1 VQWISHMK
9 CGVFEALWLCLLC
22 FQPGASDDGS
32 MVLLHGKGG
41 AKRPKG
47 ALALS
52 KDIERRVVEAGGN
65 TQGVMVASL
74 SWQSADDLDLHV
86 LLPGGQEISYKQK
99 KLGSIEL
106 DVDMCVQGRHS
117 GKCADRPVENVVF
130 DDEPAAG
137 RYKIYVQ
144 NFNYH
149 LNTLPENMQVARMQE
164 GVKTSKEERELRLS
178 QNRPVL
184 FDLLLKVHGEKKLFQ
199 GLCTPT
205 GKTLASSDV
214 LVVEFDYDPTQE
226 ERLAMVFEASAA
238 PECTSY
244 SEKLLLASPEGRAL
258 SSAKSSPVKQR
269 AEGPPRVRPSPRNGK
284 GSKGDDAKQ
293 SALQAIRSAPESLS
307 MKPVKALRSLLSDL
321 GASCK
326 GCTEKGDF
334 VQRLLDVAGVHSE
347 L

>member
-1 VQWISHMK
+1 MGGIF
-9 CGVFEALWLCLLC
+9 GALLLAQLCL
-22 FQPGASDDGS
+22 QPGAVEDALA
-32 MVLLHGKGG
+32 VVHGKGG
-41 AKRPKG
+41 ARRPKG

-117 GKCADRPVENVVF
+117 SKCTDRPVENIVF
-130 DDEPAAG
+130 DDEPAEG
-137 RYKIYVQ
+137 RYKIFVQ

-214 LVVEFDYDPTQE
+214 LVMEFDYDPSQE
-226 ERLAMVFEASAA
+226 RITPIFEATAA
-238 PECTSY
+238 PECTTY
-244 SEKLLLASPEGRAL
+244 AEKLLLAGPEARAL
-258 SSAKSSPVKQR
+258 PRPDARPAAVPKAAGATRPKRSASSKS
-269 AEGPPRVRPSPRNGK
+269 GK
-284 GSKGDDAKQ
+284 GSKGADAKHA
-293 SALQAIRSAPESLS
+293 ALQAIRGSTREALAT
-307 MKPVKALRSLLSDL
+307 KPVSALRALLVDL
-321 GASCK
+321 GTSCK
-326 GCTEKGDF
+326 GCTEKSDF
-334 VQRLLDVAGVHSE
+334 VERLLDAAGVRSE